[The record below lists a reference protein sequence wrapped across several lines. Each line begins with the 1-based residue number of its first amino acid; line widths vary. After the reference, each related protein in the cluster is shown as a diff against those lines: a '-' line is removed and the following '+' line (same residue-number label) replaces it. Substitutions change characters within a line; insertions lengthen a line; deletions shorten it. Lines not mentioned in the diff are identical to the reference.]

1 MAETENNVIP
11 AKKTKGRQKIPLQKI
26 EDPVGRAITFSKR
39 RRGIYKKASE
49 LVTLC
54 GAEVGVM
61 FFSPAGKPFTYGYPS
76 IDSIVE
82 RFIRHPLPQPPID
95 RQSLA
100 IQRFIGVRSRV
111 MIEELNQQ
119 HNEVAAEVEALK
131 EKAAELRSAT
141 AARKMEKKELDWK
154 SINKMR
160 LDELRELK
168 ERLVTLEGKL
178 DEQAKEMDA
187 SSSLLLLS
195 GTQSMEM
202 DAPSTLLLLSRTQ
215 AVEEATNLDDSN
227 IS

>member
-1 MAETENNVIP
+1 MAETENNIIP

-26 EDPVGRAITFSKR
+26 EDPIGRAITFSKR

-82 RFIRHPLPQPPID
+82 RFIRHPLPPPPID

-100 IQRFIGVRSRV
+100 IQRFVGVRSRV

-119 HNEVAAEVEALK
+119 HNEVAAEVEAEKQKGKTLK
-131 EKAAELRSAT
+131 EKLMALGGSMFV
-141 AARKMEKKELDWK
+141 KPI
-154 SINKMR
+154 SKMR
-160 LDELRELK
+160 LDELHEMK
-168 ERLVTLEGKL
+168 ERLLMLQREL
-178 DEQAKEMDA
+178 DGRA
-187 SSSLLLLS
+187 
-195 GTQSMEM
+195 MEM
-202 DAPSTLLLLSRTQ
+202 DAPSTLLLLSGTQ
-215 AVEEATNLDDSN
+215 GVEEAENLDDPDVSYC
-227 IS
+227 SE

>member
-141 AARKMEKKELDWK
+141 AARKMEKKELDWWDFPAEDL
-154 SINKMR
+154 SPER
-160 LDELRELK
+160 LWIAESEIGELARELDGMNL
-168 ERLVTLEGKL
+168 ERG
-178 DEQAKEMDA
+178 
-187 SSSLLLLS
+187 S
-195 GTQSMEM
+195 GS
-202 DAPSTLLLLSRTQ
+202 
-215 AVEEATNLDDSN
+215 EEAGVALALMDFPRIESDRRSDGGNSGDGDN
-227 IS
+227 

>member
-1 MAETENNVIP
+1 MAETENNIIP

-26 EDPVGRAITFSKR
+26 EDPIGRAITFSKR

-82 RFIRHPLPQPPID
+82 RFIRHPLPPPPID

-100 IQRFIGVRSRV
+100 IHRV

-119 HNEVAAEVEALK
+119 HNEVAAEVEAEKQKGKTLK
-131 EKAAELRSAT
+131 EKLMALGGSMFV
-141 AARKMEKKELDWK
+141 KPI
-154 SINKMR
+154 SKMR
-160 LDELRELK
+160 LDELHEMK
-168 ERLVTLEGKL
+168 ERLLMLQREL
-178 DEQAKEMDA
+178 DGRA
-187 SSSLLLLS
+187 
-195 GTQSMEM
+195 MEM
-202 DAPSTLLLLSRTQ
+202 DAPSTLLLLSGTQ
-215 AVEEATNLDDSN
+215 GVEEAENLDDPDVSYC
-227 IS
+227 SE

>member
-1 MAETENNVIP
+1 MTMVKDKNC
-11 AKKTKGRQKIPLQKI
+11 RQ
-26 EDPVGRAITFSKR
+26 VTFSKR
-39 RRGIYKKASE
+39 RTGLFKKAHE
-49 LVTLC
+49 LATLC
-54 GAEVGVM
+54 AIRIAILV
-61 FFSPAGKPFTYGYPS
+61 FSPGGKPFSFGSPDVNSITVQFLNPNENPS
-76 IDSIVE
+76 TSGENNNI
-82 RFIRHPLPQPPID
+82 
-95 RQSLA
+95 
-100 IQRFIGVRSRV
+100 SRA
-111 MIEELNQQ
+111 MKEMNEELDSFHSQ
-119 HNEVAAEVEALK
+119 VEAEKEKEKTLK
-131 EKAAELRSAT
+131 EQVMALGGPS
-141 AARKMEKKELDWK
+141 MK